1 MAANP
6 KLPIDWR
13 SRKER
18 FRAYMKAF
26 NPTAPPIEPVESG
39 LVSADLHDSIFEKIA
54 ARAEIEPGSQQVVLG
69 GIGSGKTTE
78 LLLTQ
83 KNLLARKLQ
92 AIYMEASRY
101 TDLAEAG
108 PGSLVAM
115 LGQELIGLTRGND
128 AVQSAAQA
136 IRNYAAGHWMWAGP

>member
-1 MAANP
+1 VLQCSYSEEMAANP
-6 KLPIDWR
+6 KVPIDWGA
-13 SRKER
+13 RKER

-26 NPTAPPIEPVESG
+26 NPTAPPLEPIESG
-39 LVSADLHDSIFEKIA
+39 LVSADLHDSIFERIA
-54 ARAEIEPGSQQVVLG
+54 ARAEIDPGSQQVVLG

-83 KNLLARKLQ
+83 KHLQARNVQ

-101 TDLAEAG
+101 TDLAQAG

-115 LGQELIGLTRGND
+115 LGLELAALTRGSE
-128 AVQSAAQA
+128 AVRLAA
-136 IRNYAAGHWMWAGP
+136 RK